1 VFGEAILLEKRLDA
15 VLEVL
20 QVRITAFR
28 RPQSVIDETDLPKLC
43 EQVLQSFALK
53 AEVLLEPG
61 AAESDE
67 AETERP
73 DGFPDKLLEVN
84 DAFFGTPAWRNA
96 WHQTAHDTELSRQA
110 LLQVYLDQIAPMY
123 DFPPQHILVETRSGS
138 PQYYL
143 IFFTNK
149 NLGDKVFQTAKK
161 AVETYQKE
169 RWVRENMKIKLSLES
184 FGPGGERL
192 SRRSLDDYL

>member
-1 VFGEAILLEKRLDA
+1 MDQAARTAHQLPSETHKTKRRA
-15 VLEVL
+15 
-20 QVRITAFR
+20 
-28 RPQSVIDETDLPKLC
+28 
-43 EQVLQSFALK
+43 
-53 AEVLLEPG
+53 PG